1 MKRHIT
7 AIAEQTYEYPLD
19 HLPFHHSIREKPWIY
34 FIEAGENAPVVGKVK
49 PVSHINVTVQI
60 AEVSPFE
67 LRHEVHNRS
76 DQRIS
81 RGVAGNAAN
90 DTETL
95 ATEILGECAAQVGK
109 GIFGPLGRGITPWR
123 GLV

>member
-1 MKRHIT
+1 MGGGGR
-7 AIAEQTYEYPLD
+7 
-19 HLPFHHSIREKPWIY
+19 SIRPNVDPHPPFCTPGVKFNGPKHQNCMVILD
-34 FIEAGENAPVVGKVK
+34 FEA
-49 PVSHINVTVQI
+49 SIII

-109 GIFGPLGRGITPWR
+109 GIFGPLGRGITPRR